1 MTGPLLA
8 VALLL
13 GGSPQHAVV
22 GIRWERNFDTA
33 VKKAK
38 AQNKALMVDF
48 WADWCGWCHHL
59 DETTYMD
66 PEVVRLSGDFVPV
79 KVNTEGSR
87 ADTRV
92 AQRYGVSS
100 LPTIAFLSPAGRP
113 LLLVNGFQG
122 PGTFPHIMASARQA
136 GAEVL
141 VWEAALDKDPN
152 DAEALIKLGV
162 HVFEQESYED
172 GQDLLS
178 RAVRVDSNRPVAER
192 KQARMLLGI
201 ILHYSRKYAEAE
213 AVLKEALALRPAGP
227 YEAQILY
234 VLGRTYK
241 AWGRVDQ
248 ARPVLQQVVKSYPD
262 SPFAQRAQETLVVLD
277 RSH

>member
-1 MTGPLLA
+1 MTAPLLA
-8 VALLL
+8 AALLL
-13 GGSPQHAVV
+13 GAGGHPV
-22 GIRWERNFDTA
+22 GVRWERNFDAA
-33 VKKAK
+33 VQKAK

-59 DETTYMD
+59 DETTYVD
-66 PEVVRLSGDFVPV
+66 PDVVRLSADFVPV

-87 ADTRV
+87 SDARV

-100 LPTIAFLSPAGRP
+100 LPTIAFLSPSGRP

-122 PGTFPHIMASARQA
+122 PGTFPHLMDSARQA
-136 GAEVL
+136 AAQVL
-141 VWEAALDKDPN
+141 EWEAALDKDPN
-152 DAEALIKLGV
+152 NAEVLIKLGV

-172 GQDLLS
+172 ARDLLMK
-178 RAVRVDSNRPVAER
+178 AVRVDGNRPVAER

-201 ILHYSRKYAEAE
+201 IHHYSRKYAEAE

-248 ARPVLQQVVKSYPD
+248 ARPVLQQVVRSYPD

-277 RSH
+277 RSR

>member
-1 MTGPLLA
+1 
-8 VALLL
+8 
-13 GGSPQHAVV
+13 
-22 GIRWERNFDTA
+22 
-33 VKKAK
+33 
-38 AQNKALMVDF
+38 VDP
-48 WADWCGWCHHL
+48 D
-59 DETTYMD
+59 
-66 PEVVRLSGDFVPV
+66 VVRLSADFVPV

-87 ADTRV
+87 SDARV

-100 LPTIAFLSPAGRP
+100 LPTIAFLSPSGRP

-122 PGTFPHIMASARQA
+122 PGTFPHLMDSARQA
-136 GAEVL
+136 AAQVL
-141 VWEAALDKDPN
+141 EWEAALDKDPN
-152 DAEALIKLGV
+152 NAEVLIKLGV

-172 GQDLLS
+172 ARDLLMK
-178 RAVRVDSNRPVAER
+178 AVRVDGNRPVAER

-201 ILHYSRKYAEAE
+201 IHHYSRKYAEAE

-248 ARPVLQQVVKSYPD
+248 ARPVLQQVVRSYPD

-277 RSH
+277 RSR

>member
-1 MTGPLLA
+1 MTAPLLA
-8 VALLL
+8 AALLL
-13 GGSPQHAVV
+13 GAGGHPV
-22 GIRWERNFDTA
+22 GVRWERNFDAA
-33 VKKAK
+33 VQKAK

-59 DETTYMD
+59 DETTYVD
-66 PEVVRLSGDFVPV
+66 PDVVRLSADFVPV

-87 ADTRV
+87 SDARV

-100 LPTIAFLSPAGRP
+100 LPTIAFLSPSGRP

-122 PGTFPHIMASARQA
+122 PGTFPHLMDSARQA
-136 GAEVL
+136 AAQVL
-141 VWEAALDKDPN
+141 EWEAALDKDPN
-152 DAEALIKLGV
+152 NAEVLIKLGV

-172 GQDLLS
+172 ARDLLMK
-178 RAVRVDSNRPVAER
+178 AVRVDGNRPVAER

-201 ILHYSRKYAEAE
+201 IHHYSRKYAEAE

-248 ARPVLQQVVKSYPD
+248 ARPVLQQVVRSYPD
-262 SPFAQRAQETLVVLD
+262 RPFAQRAQETLVVLD
-277 RSH
+277 RSR

>member
-1 MTGPLLA
+1 MTGSLLA
-8 VALLL
+8 AALLL
-13 GGSPQHAVV
+13 GAGAQHPV
-22 GIRWERNFDTA
+22 GVRWERNFDTA

-48 WADWCGWCHHL
+48 WADWCGWCRQL
-59 DETTYMD
+59 DQTTYVD
-66 PEVVRLSGDFVPV
+66 PDVVRLSADFVPV

-87 ADTRV
+87 SDARV

-100 LPTIAFLSPAGRP
+100 LPTIAFLSPSGRP
-113 LLLVNGFQG
+113 LLVVNGFQG
-122 PGTFPHIMASARQA
+122 PGTFPHLMDSARQA
-136 GAEVL
+136 GAQVL
-141 VWEAALDKDPN
+141 EWEAALDKDPN
-152 DAEALIKLGV
+152 NAEALIKLGV
-162 HVFEQESYED
+162 HVFEQEAYED
-172 GQDLLS
+172 ARDLLM
-178 RAVRVDSNRPVAER
+178 RAVRVDANRPVAER

-201 ILHYSRKYAEAE
+201 IHHYSRKYADAE

-277 RSH
+277 RR